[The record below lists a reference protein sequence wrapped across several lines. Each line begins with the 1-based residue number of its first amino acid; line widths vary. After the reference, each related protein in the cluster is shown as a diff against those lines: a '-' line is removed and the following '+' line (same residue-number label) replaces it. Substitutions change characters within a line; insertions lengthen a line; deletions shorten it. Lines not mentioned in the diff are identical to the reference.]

1 VTNRVWNDHSMSHNS
16 KLACPDMNARCH
28 IGMHFGKLVEV
39 YASPM
44 EYSCVVHNPEDL
56 ALIASWKMPMELS
69 VHQAAAIAA
78 FQTEERDYNLRQ
90 NVAWTA

>member
-1 VTNRVWNDHSMSHNS
+1 MSNNN
-16 KLACPDMNARCH
+16 KLVCPDMNARCH

-39 YASPM
+39 YASLM

-78 FQTEERDYNLRQ
+78 FQTEEEDYGLRQ

>member
-1 VTNRVWNDHSMSHNS
+1 MSNNN
-16 KLACPDMNARCH
+16 KPVCPDMNGRCH
-28 IGMHFGKLVEV
+28 IGLHFGKLVEV

-44 EYSCVVHNPEDL
+44 EYSCVVHSPED
-56 ALIASWKMPMELS
+56 AAWAASWKMPMELS

-78 FQTEERDYNLRQ
+78 FQTEEEDYDLRQ